1 MTDHVRHARGSV
13 RPYLFGHLE
22 LPAFLC
28 EVFGAKELE
37 RHDMGP
43 ESSHVELAIGDSV
56 VVVEAGR
63 LPDSVTP
70 TQASVYVYVPDV
82 DAAYERA
89 LKAGATSLSEPEDK
103 HYSERSAAIKD
114 ASGNTWYISTFLS
127 G

>member
-1 MTDHVRHARGSV
+1 
-13 RPYLFGHLE
+13 
-22 LPAFLC
+22 
-28 EVFGAKELE
+28 
-37 RHDMGP
+37 MGP